1 MNRSKY
7 YNYIEEKLNTLSVRI
22 NQKGKLNILDLHLHS
37 ENFYRD
43 LFNLMYNLNLDN
55 LNKIKHNVEAID
67 LLDTSNKLILQVSS
81 TNTKAKINSTLK
93 KDSLKNYSGYTFK
106 FISISKD
113 ASELRR
119 DKFDIPKGITFNPA
133 EDIYDIFSIL
143 EEIQSSEIDKLKTI
157 YEFIKKEL
165 GSDVDI
171 VKLDSNLSKIVD
183 ILSKENL
190 DVEVKNIN
198 VRDFDIERKIE
209 FNDIQNTK
217 SIISDYSLH
226 YTRLDN
232 IYSEFDKQGVN
243 KSSSV
248 HHHIKKIYISLC
260 TGLDEKKSD
269 WIFLEIIKIVKAL
282 ITNSANFIPIADE
295 ELDLCVN
302 IIVVDSFI
310 RCKIFKNP
318 KDYKYVT
325 S

>member
-7 YNYIEEKLNTLSVRI
+7 YNYIEEKLNILSVRI

-43 LFNLMYNLNLDN
+43 LLNLMYNLKLDN
-55 LNKIKHNVEAID
+55 INKVKHNVEAID
-67 LLDTSNKLILQVSS
+67 LIDTSNKLIIQVSA

-113 ASELRR
+113 ADELRK
-119 DKFDIPKGITFNPA
+119 DKFNIPEGITFDPA
-133 EDIYDIFSIL
+133 KDIFDISSIL

-165 GSDVDI
+165 GSDIDI

-217 SIISDYSLH
+217 SIISDY
-226 YTRLDN
+226 
-232 IYSEFDKQGVN
+232 
-243 KSSSV
+243 
-248 HHHIKKIYISLC
+248 
-260 TGLDEKKSD
+260 
-269 WIFLEIIKIVKAL
+269 
-282 ITNSANFIPIADE
+282 
-295 ELDLCVN
+295 
-302 IIVVDSFI
+302 
-310 RCKIFKNP
+310 
-318 KDYKYVT
+318 
-325 S
+325 